1 MKKTRSFRS
10 LGLLATVLGI
20 SAIFLACSQPA
31 NPDLE
36 LDSSN
41 PTVVSTIAADNATG
55 VAINKTIS
63 ATFDESM
70 DSSTIVADNFTVFSP
85 TEAVVGSVT
94 YDKPNKRAIF
104 APSANLAADTLYT
117 ATVKTGTLD
126 LAGNSLAQNKVWTFT
141 TALNAAG
148 PAPVS
153 LGTAGNYAIL
163 AKSAISTVPSSDIT
177 GDVGLSPAAES
188 YMTGFSQ
195 TDATGYATSPQVT
208 GFLYAADMTPPTP
221 TYMTTAISD
230 MELAYT
236 DAAGRILPDYL
247 ELGTG
252 AIGGL
257 TLVPG
262 LYKWTNSV
270 TMASD
275 VAISGDANDVW
286 ILQIDG
292 NLSSSSATRIT
303 LSGGAQASNIFW
315 QVAGEVTLGTTSHFE
330 GIILSKTAV
339 TMNTGATMNGR
350 ILAQT
355 NVALDQATVTEPAF

>member
-1 MKKTRSFRS
+1 
-10 LGLLATVLGI
+10 
-20 SAIFLACSQPA
+20 
-31 NPDLE
+31 
-36 LDSSN
+36 
-41 PTVVSTIAADNATG
+41 
-55 VAINKTIS
+55 
-63 ATFDESM
+63 
-70 DSSTIVADNFTVFSP
+70 
-85 TEAVVGSVT
+85 
-94 YDKPNKRAIF
+94 
-104 APSANLAADTLYT
+104 
-117 ATVKTGTLD
+117 
-126 LAGNSLAQNKVWTFT
+126 
-141 TALNAAG
+141 
-148 PAPVS
+148 
-153 LGTAGNYAIL
+153 
-163 AKSAISTVPSSDIT
+163 
-177 GDVGLSPAAES
+177 
-188 YMTGFSQ
+188 MTGFSQ

>member
-1 MKKTRSFRS
+1 MSDDICAGHIGFKCLRSRRFGTHTKEGHDMKKTRSFRS

-126 LAGNSLAQNKVWTFT
+126 L
-141 TALNAAG
+141 
-148 PAPVS
+148 
-153 LGTAGNYAIL
+153 AGNYAIL